1 MRFIASPP
9 FQRSVKKLHSNQKKE
24 LDAVIHSLGSNPRLG
39 DAKRGDLS
47 GVFVLKFKVGQ
58 LDWLL
63 AYEIVATEII
73 LLLLVGPHENFYRDL
88 KR

>member
-24 LDAVIHSLGSNPRLG
+24 LDAAIHSLGSNPRLG

-63 AYEIVATEII
+63 AYEIVDTEII

>member
-1 MRFIASPP
+1 MQLILSPT
-9 FQRSVKKLHSNQKKE
+9 FKRAVKKLHSNQKKL
-24 LDAVIHSLGSNPRLG
+24 LDDAIRVIQADPHQGES
-39 DAKRGDLS
+39 KRGDLL
-47 GVFVLKFKVGQ
+47 GVYVFKFKINQ

-63 AYEIVATEII
+63 AYEVIDEEII

>member
-9 FQRSVKKLHSNQKKE
+9 FQRSIKKLHPNQKKE
-24 LDAVIHSLGSNPRLG
+24 LDTAIHSLSSNPRLG
-39 DAKRGDLS
+39 AAKRGDLS

-63 AYEIVATEII
+63 AYEIVDTEII
-73 LLLLVGPHENFYRDL
+73 LLLLVGPHENFYQNL